1 VTKFKVEHPAKP
13 KHPATEGD
21 MDARGLRFGI
31 VVSKFNQFITERLLT
46 SALDCLHRTGAH
58 DHDIHIVRVPGA
70 FEIPAAARW
79 LAESGHVDAIITLG
93 CLLRGETANYEHIC
107 AEVTRGVGQSAQET
121 GIPHAWGVLTCD
133 NLEQAIDRAGLKS
146 GNKGFEAAMSAVEMA
161 SLGKKLAKEAK
172 GKHHDAHAHDHAH
185 VSHKSEDAAEA
196 ERRKAEHEG
205 PRDRRTRARIS
216 DLERIAHKHAEKH
229 LKGD

>member
-1 VTKFKVEHPAKP
+1 MSVSKFNVEHPAKP
-13 KHPATEGD
+13 KHPALEGD

-46 SALDCLHRTGAH
+46 SAVDCLLRTGAQ
-58 DHDIHIVRVPGA
+58 DVDIKIVRVPGA

-79 LAESGHVDAIITLG
+79 LASRGHVDAVITLG

-121 GIPHAWGVLTCD
+121 GVPHAWGVLTCD

-161 SLGKKLAKEAK
+161 SLGKKIAKEAK
-172 GKHHDAHAHDHAH
+172 GKHHESNAHDSHHAGH
-185 VSHKSEDAAEA
+185 PTAA
-196 ERRKAEHEG
+196 ERREAAHDG
-205 PRDRRTRARIS
+205 PRNRRTRARIS
-216 DLERIAHKHAEKH
+216 DLERIAHKHTEKH
-229 LKGD
+229 LKK